1 MSRRLNQP
9 IALSLIGLPGVL
21 SLLLV
26 LPELPGVP
34 KWALLINPTVLL
46 VTAACAGTWAAKRCG
61 LRLSAAPVMEPKRA
75 VDIGAG
81 VLIGVVVALA
91 DHSGRA
97 LWQGPLGMPPS
108 IIEGWSATSLLVGL
122 LYGGVVEEIV
132 FRWGLM
138 SLVVLALWRIL
149 ARRAVT
155 PSTGVLLAGV
165 SFAALIFA
173 ASHLP
178 AVAATGAELLPSVA
192 LRTLLLNT
200 LVGLLYG
207 WLFVRRDLIAAIAA
221 HAGTHLGFAAAALLS
236 R

>member
-1 MSRRLNQP
+1 
-9 IALSLIGLPGVL
+9 
-21 SLLLV
+21 
-26 LPELPGVP
+26 
-34 KWALLINPTVLL
+34 
-46 VTAACAGTWAAKRCG
+46 
-61 LRLSAAPVMEPKRA
+61 
-75 VDIGAG
+75 
-81 VLIGVVVALA
+81 
-91 DHSGRA
+91 
-97 LWQGPLGMPPS
+97 MPPS

-149 ARRAVT
+149 ARRGVT

-200 LVGLLYG
+200 LLGLLYG
-207 WLFVRRDLIAAIAA
+207 WFFVRRDLIAAFAA
-221 HAGTHLGFAAAALLS
+221 HAGTHLGFATLALLS